1 MQRLSARLVLARTE
15 VEAGGLEKSETT
27 SSCREA
33 AVGLRLLF
41 ERRQRGNSGSA
52 GRLEMMHGRKS

>member
-1 MQRLSARLVLARTE
+1 MKRRSARLVLARTE

-41 ERRQRGNSGSA
+41 ERRQCGNSGSA
-52 GRLEMMHGRKS
+52 GRLER

>member
-1 MQRLSARLVLARTE
+1 MKRRSARLVLARME
-15 VEAGGLEKSETT
+15 VEAGGLEKSDTT

-33 AVGLRLLF
+33 VAVGLRPLF

-52 GRLEMMHGRKS
+52 GRLQ

>member
-1 MQRLSARLVLARTE
+1 MKRRSARLVLARTE

-33 AVGLRLLF
+33 AVGLRPLF
-41 ERRQRGNSGSA
+41 ERRQRGNSGPA
-52 GRLEMMHGRKS
+52 GRLQ